1 MEKLRVAV
9 AGVGTIARAYLD
21 VIASG
26 ETDLEVVAVVECDNA
41 RIPADLPVPVFRDVH
56 SLVDARVEL
65 EVQGLL
71 VCTPPIGH
79 VPISTAALDAG
90 LSVLCEKP
98 LALNR
103 PGLHMMFDTARK
115 ADRLVMMAATYR
127 YAEDIQRTKELID
140 AGDLGDVVLFRNAF
154 TASVDMRDRWNSR
167 PETSGGGVVI
177 DLGTHSVDI
186 ARYLLGP
193 IRHIAATE
201 TRRIQPIA
209 VEDTAQLLFRTDSG
223 ATGTIDL
230 SWSLGNGSQW
240 YVTVDGTKASV
251 RLGWDSAEIN
261 RGLGWERFGDG
272 FNKREAYVRQLND
285 FADAVRYDKTPIIS
299 NLDAMASVAVIDA
312 AYRSMQTGCWARVV
326 DEQP

>member
-1 MEKLRVAV
+1 MTATSIPFRGGQVERPGTVAV
-9 AGVGTIARAYLD
+9 PAAQIFSPATIAAN
-21 VIASG
+21 
-26 ETDLEVVAVVECDNA
+26 LEVLRAELSACCE
-41 RIPADLPVPVFRDVH
+41 DLKSVVPVRGQSF
-56 SLVDARVEL
+56 
-65 EVQGLL
+65 
-71 VCTPPIGH
+71 
-79 VPISTAALDAG
+79 
-90 LSVLCEKP
+90 
-98 LALNR
+98 
-103 PGLHMMFDTARK
+103 
-115 ADRLVMMAATYR
+115 
-127 YAEDIQRTKELID
+127 
-140 AGDLGDVVLFRNAF
+140 
-154 TASVDMRDRWNSR
+154 
-167 PETSGGGVVI
+167 
-177 DLGTHSVDI
+177 
-186 ARYLLGP
+186 
-193 IRHIAATE
+193 
-201 TRRIQPIA
+201 